1 MGAVTM
7 QDWHAEAVRL
17 RDEEGKSERAIAKEL
32 GYAPSTIHAAL
43 AAHPEPDTGR
53 ESPEALQAEIDRL
66 REINPQPTPGQQT
79 IDGDEVREIGEVRV
93 DGTVQLGLID
103 FGGKAP
109 QTATLSLTGAKAGL
123 TEGTGYRKGE
133 RVFFAGE
140 AQVYAVTG
148 RDTLDKTTM
157 IPTTAE
163 QHHAAKVF
171 ELHVGDEEQILVGL
185 FRQLVRADRQG
196 AAAIADV
203 FVREA
208 NGGS

>member
-32 GYAPSTIHAAL
+32 GRAPSTIHAAL
-43 AAHPEPDTGR
+43 SAHPERNGHVEEERP
-53 ESPEALQAEIDRL
+53 PAE
-66 REINPQPTPGQQT
+66 PTAGQQAL
-79 IDGDEVREIGEVRV
+79 DGAEVPAEPEIGEVRV

-103 FGGKAP
+103 FGGKKP
-109 QTATLSLTGAKAGL
+109 QTATVTLAGGQFDL
-123 TEGTGYRKGE
+123 AEGQAYSKGE
-133 RVFFAGE
+133 RLFFAGQ
-140 AQVYAVTG
+140 AQVQAITG
-148 RDTLDKTTM
+148 RDKLDTKTM
-157 IPTTAE
+157 IPTSAV
-163 QHHAAKVF
+163 QHHAARIF

-196 AAAIADV
+196 AAAIADA

-208 NGGS
+208 NGGAS

>member
-17 RDEEGKSERAIAKEL
+17 REEGKSERAIAKEL

-43 AAHPEPDTGR
+43 SAHPEPNGNGT
-53 ESPEALQAEIDRL
+53 
-66 REINPQPTPGQQT
+66 PTPGQQT

-109 QTATLSLTGAKAGL
+109 QSATLSLTGAKADL

-208 NGGS
+208 NGGG

>member
-17 RDEEGKSERAIAKEL
+17 RDEGQVGAGHREGTRLRAVHDPC
-32 GYAPSTIHAAL
+32 GPVGAPGAQRQRRRRGAPRSRSADHRRRRG
-43 AAHPEPDTGR
+43 PGDRGGPGR
-53 ESPEALQAEIDRL
+53 RDGPTRPDRL
-66 REINPQPTPGQQT
+66 RRQGPADRDADADGREGRPDGGHRLPQGRA
-79 IDGDEVREIGEVRV
+79 GVLRRRGAGVR
-93 DGTVQLGLID
+93 
-103 FGGKAP
+103 
-109 QTATLSLTGAKAGL
+109 
-123 TEGTGYRKGE
+123 
-133 RVFFAGE
+133 
-140 AQVYAVTG
+140 VTG

-157 IPTTAE
+157 IPTTAV

>member
-43 AAHPEPDTGR
+43 SAHPEPNG
-53 ESPEALQAEIDRL
+53 
-66 REINPQPTPGQQT
+66 NGPTPGQQT

-109 QTATLSLTGAKAGL
+109 QTATLTLTGAKADL

>member
-32 GYAPSTIHAAL
+32 GRAPSTIHAAL
-43 AAHPEPDTGR
+43 SAHPQNGNGHHEEERP
-53 ESPEALQAEIDRL
+53 PAEA
-66 REINPQPTPGQQT
+66 TPGQQT
-79 IDGDEVREIGEVRV
+79 IEGSEVPAEPEIGEVRV

-109 QTATLSLTGAKAGL
+109 QSATLTLAGAKADL

-133 RVFFAGE
+133 RLFFAGE
-140 AQVYAVTG
+140 AQVYSVTG

-157 IPTTAE
+157 IATTAE

-185 FRQLVRADRQG
+185 FRQLVAADRQN
-196 AAAIADV
+196 AITIADV

-208 NGGS
+208 NGREAA

>member
-43 AAHPEPDTGR
+43 SAHPEPNGNGT
-53 ESPEALQAEIDRL
+53 
-66 REINPQPTPGQQT
+66 PTPGQQT

-103 FGGKAP
+103 FGGKKP
-109 QTATLSLTGAKAGL
+109 QTATVTLAGGQFDL
-123 TEGTGYRKGE
+123 AEGQAYSKGE
-133 RVFFAGE
+133 RLFFAGQ
-140 AQVYAVTG
+140 AQVQAITG
-148 RDTLDKTTM
+148 RDKLDTKTM
-157 IPTTAE
+157 IPTSAV
-163 QHHAAKVF
+163 QHHAARIF

-208 NGGS
+208 NGGA

>member
-43 AAHPEPDTGR
+43 SAHPEPNGNGT
-53 ESPEALQAEIDRL
+53 
-66 REINPQPTPGQQT
+66 PTPGQQT

-109 QTATLSLTGAKAGL
+109 QTAVQ
-123 TEGTGYRKGE
+123 R
-133 RVFFAGE
+133 
-140 AQVYAVTG
+140 
-148 RDTLDKTTM
+148 
-157 IPTTAE
+157 
-163 QHHAAKVF
+163 HAAQVF

>member
-17 RDEEGKSERAIAKEL
+17 RDEGKSERAIAKEL

-43 AAHPEPDTGR
+43 SAHPEPNGNGT
-53 ESPEALQAEIDRL
+53 
-66 REINPQPTPGQQT
+66 PTPGQQT

-103 FGGKAP
+103 FGGKKP
-109 QTATLSLTGAKAGL
+109 QTATVTLAGGQFDL
-123 TEGTGYRKGE
+123 AEGQAYSKGE
-133 RVFFAGE
+133 RLFFAGQ
-140 AQVYAVTG
+140 AQVQAITG
-148 RDTLDKTTM
+148 RDKLDTKTM
-157 IPTTAE
+157 IPTSAV
-163 QHHAAKVF
+163 QHHAARIF

-208 NGGS
+208 NGGA